1 MDAWLILLRIIHVG
15 SAMTWF
21 GGGILA
27 GFFLQPTADAL
38 GKAGQPFMD
47 HLVNRRRMGIFFPIV
62 SGLSILSG
70 AALFWRDS
78 AGLSITWITSPTGL
92 GFTIG
97 AIAAIAAFV
106 LGFILIGPGVAEQT
120 AVRNELAGGAGEPTE
135 AQRQRLKRAARRM
148 QLANRIDLPL
158 LLVAGLSMAV
168 ARYL

>member
-1 MDAWLILLRIIHVG
+1 MDAWLILLRIVHVG
-15 SAMTWF
+15 SAMIWF
-21 GGGILA
+21 GGAILA
-27 GFFLQPTADAL
+27 GFFLQPTAEAL

-62 SGLSILSG
+62 AALTILSG
-70 AALFWRDS
+70 AGLYWRDS
-78 AGLSITWITSPTGL
+78 AGLSFTWITSPTGL

-97 AIAAIAAFV
+97 AIAAILAFV
-106 LGFILIGPGVAEQT
+106 LGFILIGPSIAEQT
-120 AVRNELAGGAGEPTE
+120 AVQNELALGDGEQTE
-135 AQRQRLKRAARRM
+135 AQRRRLERAARRM

>member
-15 SAMTWF
+15 SAMIWF

-27 GFFLQPTADAL
+27 SFFLQPTAEAL
-38 GKAGQPFMD
+38 GKSGQPFMD
-47 HLVNRRRMGIFFPIV
+47 HLVNRRRMGLFFPIV
-62 SGLSILSG
+62 AGLTILSG
-70 AALFWRDS
+70 AALYWRDS

-97 AIAAIAAFV
+97 AIAAILAFV
-106 LGFILIGPGVAEQT
+106 LGFILIGPSIAEQT
-120 AVRNELAGGAGEPTE
+120 AVQNELARGDREPTD
-135 AQRQRLKRAARRM
+135 AQRGRLERAARRM